1 MQKLS
6 ASISDFE
13 KLRLDGYR
21 YVDKTEHLWNLIM
34 PAGESYFLSRPR
46 RFGKSLALST
56 LKAIF
61 QGKRDLFEGLAIAQK
76 DYDWK
81 PYPIIHLDLSIYSAP
96 TCGTPEKLNG
106 FLIRRVE
113 ACAQLHGI
121 TLPHHEQAGEAF
133 DSLIVEMSRTERVVI
148 LVDEYDKPILDNLSS
163 PELPKLQE
171 TLRSFYSPIKA
182 NNALERF
189 VLVTGVS
196 KFCHVSLFSDLNN
209 LTDLTMAPETATLF
223 GYTQGEIEA
232 NFGDRLDD
240 ACRQLKITRQELLG
254 SIRNWYDGYQ
264 FAKAAE
270 RVYNPV
276 SLTLFL
282 TRHYEFGDYWFDTGT
297 PHFLVKTMSE
307 KNFDLE
313 GALARPLRDLDFKA
327 FDAGNIDPL
336 ALLVQT
342 GYLTIRRTEP
352 SDSGTLYYLGFP
364 NHEVCRAFN
373 FYLLNAYTTI
383 REDTIR
389 GFLRR
394 MASRLRSHDPD
405 GFMEAMRSLL
415 AAIPYDIHLR
425 HEKYYQTVFYV
436 TFLLLGTSVQAE
448 ARTSTGRI
456 DALVQT
462 PGRVYIFEFK
472 LDKSPQDALD
482 QIRDRDYFR
491 QFAGAGRPVTLVGA
505 NFDGET
511 RQLGDWLVQQA

>member
-1 MQKLS
+1 MKQLTTFSSSFEELIQK
-6 ASISDFE
+6 DF
-13 KLRLDGYR
+13 L
-21 YVDKTEHLWNLIM
+21 YVDKTEYLWELIR
-34 PAGESYFLSRPR
+34 PAMAGYFLSRPR

-223 GYTQGEIEA
+223 GYTQREIEE

-240 ACRQLKITRQELLG
+240 ACRQLRLTRQELLG
-254 SIRNWYDGYQ
+254 KIRNWYDGYQ

-342 GYLTIRRTEP
+342 GYLTIRQTETCHGRTN
-352 SDSGTLYYLGFP
+352 YYLGFP
-364 NHEVCRAFN
+364 NREVCGSFN
-373 FYLLNAYTTI
+373 TYLLNAYTGIDQERLGITAEDMADLI
-383 REDTIR
+383 RR
-389 GFLRR
+389 
-394 MASRLRSHDPD
+394 HDLD

-462 PGRVYIFEFK
+462 PGCVYIFEFK
-472 LDKSPQDALD
+472 LDKSPQTALD

>member
-1 MQKLS
+1 MQRIS

-13 KLRLDGYR
+13 KLRRDGYR
-21 YVDKTEHLWNLIM
+21 YVDKTEYLWDLVM

-61 QGKRDLFEGLAIAQK
+61 QGRRDLFDGLAIAQK

-81 PYPIIHLDLSIYSAP
+81 PYPIIHLDLSIYSSRIAN
-96 TCGTPEKLNG
+96 TPEKLNG
-106 FLIRRVE
+106 FLIRRIE
-113 ACAQLHGI
+113 ACALQHGI
-121 TLPHHEQAGEAF
+121 ALPTCELAGEAF
-133 DSLIVEMSRTERVVI
+133 ESLIAELSRKERVVI
-148 LVDEYDKPILDNLSS
+148 LVDEYDKPILDNISNPDL
-163 PELPKLQE
+163 PEMQE

-209 LTDLTMAPETATLF
+209 LTDLTMAPETATLY
-223 GYTQGEIEA
+223 GYTQREIEE

-240 ACRQLKITRQELLG
+240 ACRQLRLTRQELLDK
-254 SIRNWYDGYQ
+254 IRTWYDGYQ
-264 FAKAAE
+264 FSRTAE

-282 TRHYEFGDYWFDTGT
+282 TRHYEFSDYWFDTGT

-313 GALARPLRDLDFKA
+313 GALAKPLEDLDFKA
-327 FDAGNIDPL
+327 FDVGNIDPL

-342 GYLTIRRTEP
+342 GYLTIRRTEA
-352 SDSGTLYYLGFP
+352 SDFGTLYYLGFP
-364 NHEVCRAFN
+364 NHEVSRAFN
-373 FYLLNAYTTI
+373 SYLLNAYTTI
-383 REDTIR
+383 REDTIK

-394 MASRLRSHDPD
+394 MSSSLRGHDLD

-436 TFLLLGTSVQAE
+436 TFLLLGTTVQAE

-462 PGRVYIFEFK
+462 PERVYIFEFK
-472 LDKSPQDALD
+472 LDRSAQAALD

-491 QFAGAGRPVTLVGA
+491 QFAGGDRPVTLVGA
-505 NFDGET
+505 AFDGET

>member
-1 MQKLS
+1 MKQLTTFSSSFEELIQK
-6 ASISDFE
+6 DF
-13 KLRLDGYR
+13 L
-21 YVDKTEHLWNLIM
+21 YVDKTEYLWELIR
-34 PAGESYFLSRPR
+34 PAMAGYFLSRPR

-113 ACAQLHGI
+113 ACAQQHGI

-148 LVDEYDKPILDNLSS
+148 LVDEYDKPILDNLDN
-163 PELPKLQE
+163 PALPKMQDVLE
-171 TLRSFYSPIKA
+171 SLYAAIKCE
-182 NNALERF
+182 NARERF
-189 VLVTGVS
+189 VLLTGVS
-196 KFCHVSLFSDLNN
+196 DCRFSSFMQSINH
-209 LTDLTMAPETATLF
+209 LTDISNCEEFADMLGF
-223 GYTQGEIEA
+223 TQQEIEES
-232 NFGDRLDD
+232 FGDRLDD
-240 ACRQLKITRQELLG
+240 ACRQLQITRQELLG
-254 SIRNWYDGYQ
+254 KLQEWYGGYL
-264 FAKAAE
+264 FSGRAE
-270 RVYNPV
+270 RVHNPV
-276 SLTLFL
+276 AVIQFL
-282 TRHYEFGDYWFDTGT
+282 SNGYNFQNYWSNTGT
-297 PHFLVKTMSE
+297 PHLPVKLM
-307 KNFDLE
+307 LE
-313 GALARPLRDLDFKA
+313 QKCNLEMQLACPYSSLSPLNVCRLDA
-327 FDAGNIDPL
+327 FH
-336 ALLVQT
+336 LLIET
-342 GYLTIRRTEP
+342 GYLTIRCAAGRH
-352 SDSGTLYYLGFP
+352 GHIRNYYGFP
-364 NHEVCRAFN
+364 NLDISKSFIA
-373 FYLLNAYTTI
+373 YLLNAYTTI

-491 QFAGAGRPVTLVGA
+491 QFAGAGRPVTLIGA